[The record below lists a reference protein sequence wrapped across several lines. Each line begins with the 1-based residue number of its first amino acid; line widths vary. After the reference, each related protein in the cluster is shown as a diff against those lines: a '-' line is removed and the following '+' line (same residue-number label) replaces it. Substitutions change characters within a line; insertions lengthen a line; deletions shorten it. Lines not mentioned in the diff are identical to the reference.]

1 MPLTHL
7 LLAIAVMA
15 VWGTNFVVIA
25 FALEH
30 LPPLLL
36 AALRFT
42 LVFFPMA
49 LFVKRP
55 QVPLSNLAAYGV
67 LIGAGQFGLLFLA
80 LKGHITPGLASLL
93 VQSQIFFT
101 IGLSMRTSG
110 ERVGAHQWLA
120 LALAT
125 SGIVLIFVNNG
136 GGASPL
142 GIALV
147 LGAALCWSLGNITAR
162 KAGGAPMLPYIV
174 WSSIFAVPPLALFA
188 FVFEGWPAIEHGLRT
203 ADAASWVAVLWQS
216 VGNTMFGY
224 TAWQWLLTKHPAAV
238 VTPMALLVPVFG
250 MSASALVLAEPM
262 PPWKLIAAALV
273 LAGLALNLM
282 WPLIAGRLRRAPSA

>member
-1 MPLTHL
+1 MPLPHL
-7 LLAIAVMA
+7 LLAVAVMA

-36 AALRFT
+36 AALRFA
-42 LVFFPMA
+42 LVFMPMA

-55 QVPLSNLAAYGV
+55 NVPLWNLAAYGV

-80 LKGHITPGLASLL
+80 MKNDITPGLASLV

-101 IGLSMRTSG
+101 IGLSMRISG
-110 ERVGAHQWLA
+110 ERVRTYQWFA

-125 SGIVLIFVNNG
+125 SGITLIFLNSEG
-136 GGASPL
+136 GTTPL
-142 GIALV
+142 GLALT
-147 LGAALCWSLGNITAR
+147 LSAALCWALGNITAR
-162 KAGGAPMLPYIV
+162 KAGGVPMLPYIV
-174 WSSIFAVPPLALFA
+174 WSSIFAVPPLVLLA
-188 FVFEGWPAIEHGLRT
+188 FVFEGWPAIEQGLRQ
-203 ADAASWVAVLWQS
+203 ADAGAWAAVLWQS

-238 VTPMALLVPVFG
+238 VTPMALLVPIFG
-250 MSASALVLAEPM
+250 MSASAIVLGEPM
-262 PPWKLIAAALV
+262 PGWKLVAAGLV
-273 LAGLALNLM
+273 LAGLALNLT
-282 WPLIAGRLRRAPSA
+282 WLLAQERLRSRR

>member
-1 MPLTHL
+1 MPLPHL
-7 LLAIAVMA
+7 LLAVAVMA

-42 LVFFPMA
+42 LVFFPLA
-49 LFVKRP
+49 LFIKPPKVAWT
-55 QVPLSNLAAYGV
+55 NLAAYGV

-80 LKGHITPGLASLL
+80 MKSDITPGLASLMM
-93 VQSQIFFT
+93 QSQIFFT

-110 ERVGAHQWLA
+110 ERVGLYQWAA

-125 SGIVLIFVNNG
+125 SGIAIIFANSG
-136 GGASPL
+136 GGATPVGL
-142 GIALV
+142 GLTLI
-147 LGAALCWSLGNITAR
+147 AALCWAGGNITAR

-174 WSSIFAVPPLALFA
+174 WSSVFAVPPLVVLAL
-188 FVFEGWPAIEHGLRT
+188 VFEGWPAIEAGLRS
-203 ADAASWVAVLWQS
+203 ADAASWAAVVWQS
-216 VGNTMFGY
+216 VGNTLFGY
-224 TAWQWLLTKHPAAV
+224 TAWQWLLSRHPAAV

-262 PPWKLIAAALV
+262 PAWKILAAGLV
-273 LAGLALNLM
+273 LAGLALNLT
-282 WPLIAGRLRRAPSA
+282 WPLLRARR

>member
-1 MPLTHL
+1 MPLPHL
-7 LLAIAVMA
+7 LLAVAVMA

-42 LVFFPMA
+42 LVFFPLA
-49 LFVKRP
+49 LFIKPPKVDWT
-55 QVPLSNLAAYGV
+55 NLAAYGV

-80 LKGHITPGLASLL
+80 MKSDITPGLASLV

-110 ERVGAHQWLA
+110 ERVGRYQWAA

-125 SGIVLIFVNNG
+125 SGIAIIFANSG
-136 GGASPL
+136 GGATPL
-142 GIALV
+142 G
-147 LGAALCWSLGNITAR
+147 LGLTLLAALCWAGGNIAAR
-162 KAGGAPMLPYIV
+162 RAGDAPMLPYIV
-174 WSSIFAVPPLALFA
+174 WSSVFAVPPLVVLAL
-188 FVFEGWPAIEHGLRT
+188 VFEGWPAIEAGLRS
-203 ADAASWVAVLWQS
+203 ADVASWAAVVWQS
-216 VGNTMFGY
+216 VGNTLFGY
-224 TAWQWLLTKHPAAV
+224 TAWQWLLSRHPAAM

-250 MSASALVLAEPM
+250 MSASALVLGEPM
-262 PPWKLIAAALV
+262 PAWKTLAAGLV
-273 LAGLALNLM
+273 LAGLALNLT
-282 WPLIAGRLRRAPSA
+282 WPLLRAQR

>member
-1 MPLTHL
+1 
-7 LLAIAVMA
+7 MA
-15 VWGTNFVVIA
+15 VWGANFVVIA

-42 LVFFPMA
+42 LVFVPMA
-49 LFVKRP
+49 FIVKRP
-55 QVPLSNLAAYGV
+55 NVPISNLAMYGV

-80 LKGHITPGLASLL
+80 MKSDITPGLASLV

-110 ERVGAHQWLA
+110 ERVRTYQWLA

-125 SGIVLIFVNNG
+125 SGIALIFINTE
-136 GGASPL
+136 GGATPL
-142 GIALV
+142 GLGLT
-147 LGAALCWSLGNITAR
+147 LGAALCWALGNITAR
-162 KAGGAPMLPYIV
+162 RAGGAPMLPYII
-174 WSSIFAVPPLALFA
+174 WSSIFAAPPLLAFA
-188 FVFEGWPAIEHGLRT
+188 FIFEGWPAMEQGLRN
-203 ADAASWVAVLWQS
+203 ADAASWAAVLWQS

-224 TAWQWLLTKHPAAV
+224 TAWQWLLTKHSAGV

-250 MSASALVLAEPM
+250 MSASAIVLAEPM
-262 PPWKLIAAALV
+262 PPLKLAAAGLV

-282 WPLIAGRLRRAPSA
+282 WPLIQTRLRARS

>member
-1 MPLTHL
+1 
-7 LLAIAVMA
+7 MA

-42 LVFFPMA
+42 LVFVPMA

-55 QVPLSNLAAYGV
+55 NVPLSNLAAYGV

-80 LKGHITPGLASLL
+80 MKNDITPGLASLV

-110 ERVGAHQWLA
+110 ERVQTHQWAA

-125 SGIVLIFVNNG
+125 SGIALIFVNTEG
-136 GGASPL
+136 GTTPAWAWADARRGA
-142 GIALV
+142 V
-147 LGAALCWSLGNITAR
+147 LGARQHHRAQSRRRG
-162 KAGGAPMLPYIV
+162 
-174 WSSIFAVPPLALFA
+174 
-188 FVFEGWPAIEHGLRT
+188 
-203 ADAASWVAVLWQS
+203 DAAVHCVVERVRGA
-216 VGNTMFGY
+216 
-224 TAWQWLLTKHPAAV
+224 AAV
-238 VTPMALLVPVFG
+238 C
-250 MSASALVLAEPM
+250 
-262 PPWKLIAAALV
+262 
-273 LAGLALNLM
+273 AGL
-282 WPLIAGRLRRAPSA
+282 PV

>member
-7 LLAIAVMA
+7 VLAIAVMA

-36 AALRFT
+36 AALRFA
-42 LVFFPMA
+42 LVFLPMA
-49 LFVKRP
+49 LIVKRP
-55 QVPLSNLAAYGV
+55 RVPLANLATYGV

-80 LKGHITPGLASLL
+80 MKGHITPGLASLL

-110 ERVGAHQWLA
+110 ERVRAHQWLA
-120 LALAT
+120 LALAS
-125 SGIVLIFVNNG
+125 SGIVLIVLISS

-147 LGAALCWSLGNITAR
+147 LGAALCWALGNITAR
-162 KAGGAPMLPYIV
+162 KAGGVAMLPYIV
-174 WSSIFAVPPLALFA
+174 WSSIFAVPPLALLA
-188 FVFEGWPAIEHGLRT
+188 FVFEGWPAIAHGLRT
-203 ADAASWVAVLWQS
+203 ADLASWAAVVWQS

-250 MSASALVLAEPM
+250 MSASALLLGEPM
-262 PPWKLIAAALV
+262 PLWKLLAAALV

-282 WPLIAGRLRRAPSA
+282 WPLAQARFAARFR

>member
-1 MPLTHL
+1 MPLPHL
-7 LLAIAVMA
+7 LIAVAVMA

-42 LVFFPMA
+42 LVFLPLA
-49 LFVKRP
+49 LFIKP
-55 QVPLSNLAAYGV
+55 PKIAWTNLAAYGV

-80 LKGHITPGLASLL
+80 MKSDITPGLASLV

-110 ERVGAHQWLA
+110 ERVGLYQWAA

-125 SGIVLIFVNNG
+125 AGIAIIFANSG
-136 GGASPL
+136 GGATPL
-142 GIALV
+142 G
-147 LGAALCWSLGNITAR
+147 LGLTLLAALCWAGGNITAR

-174 WSSIFAVPPLALFA
+174 WSSAFAVPPLVVLAL
-188 FVFEGWPAIEHGLRT
+188 VFEGWPAIHAGLRS
-203 ADAASWVAVLWQS
+203 ADAASWAAVVWQS
-216 VGNTMFGY
+216 VGNTLFGY
-224 TAWQWLLTKHPAAV
+224 TAWQWLLSRHPAAL

-262 PPWKLIAAALV
+262 PAWKILAAGLV
-273 LAGLALNLM
+273 LAGLALNLT
-282 WPLIAGRLRRAPSA
+282 WPLLRARR

>member
-1 MPLTHL
+1 
-7 LLAIAVMA
+7 MA

-25 FALEH
+25 HALEY

-42 LVFFPMA
+42 LVFLPMA

-55 QVPLSNLAAYGV
+55 AAPWRNLAAYGL

-80 LKGHITPGLASLL
+80 MKSDITPGLASLL

-110 ERVGAHQWLA
+110 ERVRFYQWIA

-125 SGIVLIFVNNG
+125 SGIVLIFVNSNG
-136 GGASPL
+136 SATPL
-142 GIALV
+142 GIGLV
-147 LGAALCWSLGNITAR
+147 LGAALCWAGGNIVAR
-162 KAGGAPMLPYIV
+162 GNGGAPMLPYVV
-174 WSSIFAVPPLALFA
+174 WSSVFAVPPLFA
-188 FVFEGWPAIEHGLRT
+188 FAFLFEGWPAMEQGLRQ
-203 ADAASWVAVLWQS
+203 ADASAWAAVIWQS

-224 TAWQWLLTKHPAAV
+224 TAWQWLLARHPAAV

-250 MSASALVLAEPM
+250 MSASALVLGEPM
-262 PPWKLIAAALV
+262 PGWKLLAAGLV
-273 LAGLALNLM
+273 LAGLALNLT
-282 WPLIAGRLRRAPSA
+282 WPLIRSWAPGRG

>member
-1 MPLTHL
+1 MPLPHL
-7 LLAIAVMA
+7 LLAVAVMA

-42 LVFFPMA
+42 LVFLPMA

-55 QVPLSNLAAYGV
+55 NVPLSNLAAYGV

-80 LKGHITPGLASLL
+80 MKNDITPGLASLV

-101 IGLSMRTSG
+101 IALSMRTSG
-110 ERVGAHQWLA
+110 ERVRAYQWCA

-125 SGIVLIFVNNG
+125 SGIAIIFMNSEG
-136 GGASPL
+136 GTTPL
-142 GIALV
+142 GLALV
-147 LGAALCWSLGNITAR
+147 LGAALCWALGNITAR
-162 KAGGAPMLPYIV
+162 KAGGVPMLPYII
-174 WSSIFAVPPLALFA
+174 WSSIFAVPPLFAFA
-188 FVFEGWPAIEHGLRT
+188 FVFEGWPAIEQGLRT
-203 ADAASWVAVLWQS
+203 ADAASWAAVLWQS

-224 TAWQWLLTKHPAAV
+224 TAWQWLLAKHPAAV
-238 VTPMALLVPVFG
+238 VTPMALLVPIFG
-250 MSASALVLAEPM
+250 MSASATVLGEPM
-262 PPWKLIAAALV
+262 PGWKLGAAALV

-282 WPLIAGRLRRAPSA
+282 WPLLQARLRARS